1 MLHHGANST
10 CRSLR
15 AKRKAAFC
23 FQRFTSKKLFHVAT
37 GNNSEHFFRNN
48 IGGLTDAA
56 HEQIRLFKQ
65 RGFNGLI
72 ATTTE
77 NLKCGLTEMIPKPH
91 IIGKKIEGSLRCFHC
106 HMLCAALF
114 QNST

>member
-10 CRSLR
+10 CCSPGEEKGGFLLS
-15 AKRKAAFC
+15 AIHQQEA
-23 FQRFTSKKLFHVAT
+23 FHVAT

-65 RGFNGLI
+65 RGFNG
-72 ATTTE
+72 
-77 NLKCGLTEMIPKPH
+77 
-91 IIGKKIEGSLRCFHC
+91 
-106 HMLCAALF
+106 
-114 QNST
+114 